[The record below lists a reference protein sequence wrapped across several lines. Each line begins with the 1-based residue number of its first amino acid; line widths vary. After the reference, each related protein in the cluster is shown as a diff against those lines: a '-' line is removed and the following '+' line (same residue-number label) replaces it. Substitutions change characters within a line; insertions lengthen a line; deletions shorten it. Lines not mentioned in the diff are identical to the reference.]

1 MPNNN
6 NYNPKILDALAE
18 AKRISRDKMVV
29 SYGSLTELEK
39 ALET

>member
-6 NYNPKILDALAE
+6 NYNPKILDALDE
-18 AKRISRDKMVV
+18 AKRISRDKTVV
-29 SYGSLTELEK
+29 SYDSLTELKK

>member
-6 NYNPKILDALAE
+6 NYNPKILDALVE
-18 AKRISRDKMVV
+18 AKRISRDKTVI
-29 SYGSLTELEK
+29 SYGSLTEFKK

>member
-6 NYNPKILDALAE
+6 NYNLKILNALAE
-18 AKRISRDKMVV
+18 AKRISRDKTVV
-29 SYGSLTELEK
+29 SYGSLTELKK